1 MAKKI
6 FLLLLGVVL
15 FTPIWGQS
23 SYTYRIAILE
33 IVDKKE
39 QLSYGTKLMIRSNLA
54 EAITATPGYEG
65 YDRVDISS
73 IMSEHDFQRTGMVS
87 DAEIKRL
94 GEMAGSRYILIAE
107 VVKLDGHNLYLA
119 TKIID
124 VESANIKIAIN
135 IMCAG
140 VDAADIQ
147 SVSKK
152 MAEALLDK
160 RHNVPY
166 RGSRRTVA
174 ILDIVDRTD
183 EVNYATKFIVRS
195 NITKI
200 ITDTPGYVGYDR
212 VDVSSIM
219 NEHEFQRTGLVSET
233 DIKSLGEM
241 AGAQYI
247 LILEIVRVTSETLFL
262 TAKIL
267 DVETAK
273 IEKTANVQFGT
284 SYTELED
291 ACASLAKRMLGLK
304 ETKSGFIYTDDM
316 DHKEL
321 VPYSDEIYQR
331 GYYEDAI
338 ELYEFAHEK
347 NDQKYIIPERMG
359 LAYINLKNFTKAKE
373 CYEEAYELYYK
384 KFQEPSKSIVQ
395 KILYC
400 EIKEFNQK
408 ARDPGFNKDQILNK
422 IKNMK
427 KYINDH
433 PRVIEFIGD
442 LLYYCFINHEIR
454 EDEYKDKNA
463 IENFNCF
470 SEAAVQ
476 GNSYAQYYLWM
487 FYERGYGTK
496 MNKKQAKYWL
506 QKAAEQGHEKAK
518 KKIKSYK

>member
-15 FTPIWGQS
+15 FTPIWGQ
-23 SYTYRIAILE
+23 YRVAILE

-124 VESANIKIAIN
+124 VESANIKIAFN

-166 RGSRRTVA
+166 PGSHRTVA

-291 ACASLAKRMLGLK
+291 ACASLAERMLGLK

-316 DHKEL
+316 DL
-321 VPYSDEIYQR
+321 FLYSNEIYLR

-338 ELYEFAHEK
+338 ELLEFAREK
-347 NDQKYIIPERMG
+347 DDQYYRIPQRMG
-359 LAYINLKNFTKAKE
+359 YVYMINLKNFTKAKE
-373 CYEEAYELYYK
+373 CFEEAYELYYK
-384 KFQEPSKSIVQ
+384 KTQKPSESIVHN
-395 KILYC
+395 ILYC
-400 EIKEFNQK
+400 EIKESNQK
-408 ARDPGFNKDQILNK
+408 IRDTGLNKDQILNK

-433 PRVIEFIGD
+433 PRVIGFIGD
-442 LLYYCFINHEIR
+442 LLHHSFIDSKIR

-518 KKIKSYK
+518 EILKSYK

>member
-15 FTPIWGQS
+15 FTPICGQS
-23 SYTYRIAILE
+23 SYTHRVAILE

-73 IMSEHDFQRTGMVS
+73 IMSEHDFQRTGMVN

-124 VESANIKIAIN
+124 VESANIEIAIN

-166 RGSRRTVA
+166 PGSHRTVA

-316 DHKEL
+316 NL
-321 VPYSDEIYQR
+321 FLYSNEIYLG

-338 ELYEFAHEK
+338 ELLEFAREK
-347 NDQKYIIPERMG
+347 DDQDYRILKSMG
-359 LAYINLKNFTKAKE
+359 YVYMINLKNFTKAKE

-384 KFQEPSKSIVQ
+384 KFQKPEKSYVNN
-395 KILYC
+395 ILYC

-476 GNSYAQYYLWM
+476 GNSYAQHHLSI

-518 KKIKSYK
+518 KKLKSYK